1 MNSLLEASVV
11 ETGQWSFSSE
21 QSVGEA
27 LTLMARAF
35 AAAGIESA
43 RRDARFLLQGLM
55 GLDGAQLLTSPERR
69 LGPAAE
75 RIGAAVRRRL
85 AHEPVARILGMRE
98 FFGRA
103 FAVTPDVLD
112 PRPDSESVIEL
123 ALEILRRE
131 NLVNRPVSIADIGT
145 GSGILIATLLK
156 GLSFARGIATDVSP
170 AALAIARRNAESLG
184 VSGRVT
190 FIATSGLDGC
200 EGPFDLVVS
209 NPPYI
214 PTTQI
219 PALEPDVRLYDP
231 HIALDGGPDGLE
243 VYRDIARSI
252 AALRH
257 GAKRLVLEVGADQAS
272 EVEDLFCRQGWQ
284 RDGRRADLGGHIRA
298 VALKIHC

>member
-1 MNSLLEASVV
+1 MNSLVKDGVTEA
-11 ETGQWSFSSE
+11 GQRSFNSE
-21 QSVGEA
+21 QTVGEA

-43 RRDARFLLQGLM
+43 KRDARFLLQGLL
-55 GLDGAQLLTSPERR
+55 GLEGAQFLTSPDRR
-69 LGPAAE
+69 LGSAAGQ
-75 RIGAAVRRRL
+75 IGAAMRRRL
-85 AHEPVARILGMRE
+85 AHEPVSRILGMRE

-112 PRPDSESVIEL
+112 PRPDSETVIEL
-123 ALEILRRE
+123 ALDILRAE
-131 NLVNRPVSIADIGT
+131 KLVNRPARIGDIGT

-156 GLSFARGIATDVSP
+156 ELPLARGVATDVSP
-170 AALAIARRNAESLG
+170 AALAVARRNAGRLG
-184 VSGRVT
+184 VEGRVT

-214 PTTQI
+214 PTVHI
-219 PALEPDVRLYDP
+219 PELDPGVRLYDP

-243 VYRDIARSI
+243 VYRCIARSL

-272 EVEDLFCRQGWQ
+272 EVEDVFCRHGWH
-284 RDGRRADLGGHIRA
+284 RAGRRADLGGHIRA